1 MFIRLVALLL
11 LLQIFSSCQNQ
22 KNKVQLREGES
33 LTSLVNGIQSCF
45 SDYEIPFHTTVDDE
59 TLQELFYI
67 DPEDVEAVSYTHLM
81 ILKLSRGANDCLLPC
96 PAEKMIMGYSVI
108 LCILSQWR
116 DVRPWKVLFWKNIIN
131 IFPSRKYIPKTQKK
145 VTGKT

>member
-1 MFIRLVALLL
+1 MQKRMFIRLVALLL

-22 KNKVQLREGES
+22 KNEVQLREGES

-67 DPEDVEAVSYTHLM
+67 DPEDVEVYAGFYSRAITSSDNLLAV
-81 ILKLSRGANDCLLPC
+81 KAKEG
-96 PAEKMIMGYSVI
+96 
-108 LCILSQWR
+108 
-116 DVRPWKVLFWKNIIN
+116 KVENVVSGMQQRQEDIKRNFEAVFTRSI
-131 IFPSRKYIPKTQKK
+131 
-145 VTGKT
+145 

>member
-1 MFIRLVALLL
+1 MKKILRFPLVWIFFLFLFGYMIFDISQYNKTFSELENRELAQRPTFTLSSFYNNKFSPKYESYKMCIRD
-11 LLQIFSSCQNQ
+11 
-22 KNKVQLREGES
+22 R
-33 LTSLVNGIQSCF
+33 
-45 SDYEIPFHTTVDDE
+45 
-59 TLQELFYI
+59 
-67 DPEDVEAVSYTHLM
+67 
-81 ILKLSRGANDCLLPC
+81 PC

-116 DVRPWKVLFWKNIIN
+116 DVRLWKVLFWKNIIN